1 VIENTEEY
9 RDIGQREEQRH
20 FSLCLSSALQLYAA
34 NLEEVLMAQ
43 VVNFKNTGL
52 RGVTVADTKVSF
64 IDGEKGVLIYRGY
77 RIEDLAEHATFTEVA
92 HLLLNGFLPG
102 KKLLEDFERK
112 LREARAL
119 PEYII
124 ESFGK
129 WPKEATPMD
138 VLQASVPLLA
148 MADPDLPDESREANF
163 RMALRL
169 IARFPAVVAAWHRT
183 RNGLDHCRRSSLHAA
198 NFCSFMKKP
207 DEEAA
212 RYLDT
217 ASSSMPTTPSTLPR
231 LRVAKWFLRGR
242 TCMPV
247 LQQG

>member
-1 VIENTEEY
+1 
-9 RDIGQREEQRH
+9 
-20 FSLCLSSALQLYAA
+20 
-34 NLEEVLMAQ
+34 MAQ

-77 RIEDLAEHATFTEVA
+77 RVEDLAEHATFTEVA

-102 KKLLEDFERK
+102 RDLLEDFERR
-112 LREARAL
+112 LNEARSL

-129 WPKEATPMD
+129 WPKKATPMD

-148 MADPDLPDESREANF
+148 MADPDLSDESREANF

-169 IARFPAVVAAWHRT
+169 VARLPAVVAAWHRI
-183 RNGLDHCRRSSLHAA
+183 RHGLEPLPPDPSLSHSA
-198 NFCSFMKKP
+198 NFLWQLHGKKP
-207 DEEAA
+207 DAETA
-212 RYLDT
+212 RYLDICLILHADHT
-217 ASSSMPTTPSTLPR
+217 FNASTFACRQVVSTR
-231 LRVAKWFLRGR
+231 AH
-242 TCMPV
+242 M
-247 LQQG
+247 